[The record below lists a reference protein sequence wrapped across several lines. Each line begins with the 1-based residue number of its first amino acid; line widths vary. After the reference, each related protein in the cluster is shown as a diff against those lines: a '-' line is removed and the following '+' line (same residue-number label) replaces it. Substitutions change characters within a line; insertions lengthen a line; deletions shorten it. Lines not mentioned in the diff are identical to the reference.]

1 MNLETQSFTSWL
13 LGEVRLQK
21 VPVCDKGDLN
31 TCSSSDREELLQV
44 CGVAAA
50 DTGEEE
56 EAEEGDDGDNFPTKR
71 KYAKRFSGRA
81 LFRVPSCPDDVPMF
95 PLDPSILLYQEVY
108 NFLGPSWVLLGTPG
122 GGNGVLAALKAGLP
136 CLSIYRSKL
145 HSNLA
150 RSFILRKLAELMCM
164 PGSLAN
170 THLVIRAQA
179 LHPPK
184 VSKKTK
190 KPSEASASSQA
201 TDASEQSSSP
211 GEAEETAEIVAF
223 LDGKQKE
230 KKTKSVK
237 KDKKTPKK
245 SSGKKEKDTQT
256 PKKKDTPKKK
266 EKSEKDKSVSKK
278 EKKQK

>member
-1 MNLETQSFTSWL
+1 MNLEVQSFISWL

-31 TCSSSDREELLQV
+31 TCSSSDRDELLQV

-50 DTGEEE
+50 DTADED
-56 EAEEGDDGDNFPTKR
+56 EAEEGDEGDNFPTKR
-71 KYAKRFSGRA
+71 KYAKRYSGRA

-136 CLSIYRSKL
+136 CVSIYRSKL

-179 LHPPK
+179 LNPPK

-190 KPSEASASSQA
+190 KPSEASASSQGS
-201 TDASEQSSSP
+201 DASDQSSSL
-211 GEAEETAEIVAF
+211 GEPEETAEVVAV

-230 KKTKSVK
+230 KKIKSSVK
-237 KDKKTPKK
+237 KEKKTPKK
-245 SSGKKEKDTQT
+245 SSAKKEKT
-256 PKKKDTPKKK
+256 PKKDTPKNK
-266 EKSEKDKSVSKK
+266 EKADKDKSVRKK
-278 EKKQK
+278 EKKTK

>member
-201 TDASEQSSSP
+201 TDASEQSSP
-211 GEAEETAEIVAF
+211 GEAEETAEIVSF

>member
-44 CGVAAA
+44 CGVAA
-50 DTGEEE
+50 E

-211 GEAEETAEIVAF
+211 GEAEETAEIVSF